1 MIKTK
6 NLTFQYNSNGDLFYF
21 PDIDLPD
28 EESLLILGKSGIGK
42 TTLLHLIAGLLQPKS
57 GSVTIDN
64 VSLQTLKNKKLDQF
78 IGKDVGLVF
87 QKNYANRSLNVIE
100 NLQARLYF
108 SKQKQNKS
116 HVENLLKTLNILECK
131 TKRINELSEGQ
142 LQRLGIALSVV
153 HRPKVI
159 LADEPT
165 ASLDDDNCKIVLQL
179 LLQQSKLN
187 KANLIVITHDQRV
200 KPMFK
205 NILEL

>member
-6 NLTFQYNSNGDLFYF
+6 NLTFQYNSNGDVFHF

-57 GSVTIDN
+57 GSITIDN

-78 IGKDVGLVF
+78 IGKHIGLVF

-108 SKQKQNKS
+108 SKQETDKS
-116 HVENLLKTLNILECK
+116 HIDNLLKTLNILECK

-153 HRPKVI
+153 HQPKVI

-187 KANLIVITHDQRV
+187 NANLIVITHDQRV

>member
-6 NLTFQYNSNGDLFYF
+6 NLTLQYNSNGDLFHF

-64 VSLQTLKNKKLDQF
+64 SNLQTLKNKNLDQF
-78 IGKDVGLVF
+78 IGKHIGLVF

-153 HRPKVI
+153 HQPKVI